1 MGWEYDVYSE
11 CSPVIHISKELFQWG
26 DTYVLDF
33 ADPADELMGM
43 LLVIAIDALATRNIA
58 RINRVVQINN
68 TGIQPGSGVGN
79 HRMSLSEKSLHIPV
93 IAIGVAT
100 VTSIGAILQE
110 TMEVSG
116 EEKQAILQ
124 KIHDSDY
131 LNLVVTPKSM
141 DDELKH
147 LVYIV
152 SESLNRFLHPDYQQ
166 L

>member
-1 MGWEYDVYSE
+1 MLQPGVMGQTGLESLSIVQSVAQSYQPD
-11 CSPVIHISKELFQWG
+11 
-26 DTYVLDF
+26 
-33 ADPADELMGM
+33 
-43 LLVIAIDALATRNIA
+43 LVIAIDALATRNIA

-79 HRMSLSEKSLHIPV
+79 HRMSLCEKSLHIPV

-100 VTSIGAILQE
+100 VTSIGAILHE
-110 TMEVSG
+110 TLEVSG
-116 EEKQAILQ
+116 EEKQHILQ
-124 KIHDSDY
+124 KIQDSNY

-152 SESLNRFLHPDYQQ
+152 SESLNRFLHPNYEQ

>member
-1 MGWEYDVYSE
+1 
-11 CSPVIHISKELFQWG
+11 
-26 DTYVLDF
+26 
-33 ADPADELMGM
+33 
-43 LLVIAIDALATRNIA
+43 
-58 RINRVVQINN
+58 
-68 TGIQPGSGVGN
+68 
-79 HRMSLSEKSLHIPV
+79 MSLSEKSLHIPV

-110 TMEVSG
+110 TLEVSG